1 MRAIFV
7 SYRRDD
13 SEGEAGRLF
22 DDLVGVFGEN
32 SVFMDVAAIEVGRDF
47 RKAID
52 DSVATCGVLL
62 AVIGK
67 EWTDAK
73 NDAGQRRLDDPSDFV
88 RLETASALRRDI
100 PVVPV
105 LVHGAKMP
113 RPEQLPDD
121 LKELAYRNGVELT
134 HVRWNS
140 DLQLLIKA
148 LRRYV
153 EDPKTSTAGSGPA
166 VAGAATVTGSTVK
179 ASQTTHVTQVDT
191 RTSPPARKKP
201 LGKILALVA
210 AAVVAI
216 IIVASIM
223 TPTQVSVPDLSGS
236 ALADATTKLESLHL
250 TVGQKT
256 LREDSTKDPNIVL
269 SQSPSP
275 NTRVKAGS
283 TVDLVLSR
291 ASVVE
296 VPPVV
301 GEMLDDARRTL
312 TDRQLLVGSIERQ
325 PKAGVARDTV
335 LHEFPSAGEKV
346 KGGSKVDLMVSEV
359 PENPAPEPAR
369 GGSERKA
376 SAPTQPEKA
385 PAASN
390 VRQTQPPA
398 EQPTSATSQSRTVQT
413 TTEPPAEVVKP
424 TPQVVN
430 IGGIWHDVAG
440 NTFRVTQRGNTF
452 TYTASSPSVISEG
465 GGTISGMQFESYYR
479 TAYVNGV
486 RSQGRCTGAIAADG
500 SMIRGSCLD
509 SVYGA
514 STNVLTR

>member
-73 NDAGQRRLDDPSDFV
+73 NEAGQRRLDDPSDFV

-153 EDPKTSTAGSGPA
+153 EDPKTSTAGAGPA
-166 VAGAATVTGSTVK
+166 AAGATAVTGSTVR
-179 ASQTTHVTQVDT
+179 ASQTTHATQVDT
-191 RTSPPARKKP
+191 RTSPTARKKP

-223 TPTQVSVPDLSGS
+223 TPAQISVPDLGGS
-236 ALADATTKLESLHL
+236 TLADATTKLESLHL

-275 NTRVKAGS
+275 NTRVKSGS
-283 TVDLVLSR
+283 TVDLVLSQ
-291 ASVVE
+291 ASAVE
-296 VPPVV
+296 VPPLV
-301 GEMLDDARRTL
+301 GETLDDARRTL
-312 TDRQLLVGSIERQ
+312 ADRQLHVGSIERQ

-346 KGGSKVDLMVSEV
+346 KGGSKVDLMVSDV
-359 PENPAPEPAR
+359 PENTAAEATGGGSQRKAPGPAPSEKVPASSNAR
-369 GGSERKA
+369 QV
-376 SAPTQPEKA
+376 QPSTEQST
-385 PAASN
+385 AA
-390 VRQTQPPA
+390 A
-398 EQPTSATSQSRTVQT
+398 SQSRPVQN
-413 TTEPPAEVVKP
+413 EPPAEAVKP
-424 TPQVVN
+424 IPQVVN
-430 IGGIWHDVAG
+430 VAGIWHDTTG
-440 NTFRVTQRGNTF
+440 TTFRVTQRGNTF
-452 TYTASSPSVISEG
+452 TYTASSPSGISEG
-465 GGTISGMQFESYYR
+465 GGTISGLEFEGYYR
-479 TAYVNGV
+479 TAYVNGA
-486 RSQGRCTGAIAADG
+486 RSQGRCTGAIAGDG
-500 SMIRGSCLD
+500 SMIRSSCLD

-514 STNVLTR
+514 TTNVLSR

>member
-73 NDAGQRRLDDPSDFV
+73 NEAGQRRLDDPSDFV

-153 EDPKTSTAGSGPA
+153 EDPKTSTGGPGPA
-166 VAGAATVTGSTVK
+166 AAGAAAARESTDR
-179 ASQTTHVTQVDT
+179 AAHTNVTQVDT
-191 RTSPPARKKP
+191 RTSPTARKKP

-216 IIVASIM
+216 IIVLTLL
-223 TPTQVSVPDLSGS
+223 TPKQVSVPDLTGS
-236 ALADATTKLESLHL
+236 TLPDANSKLEALHL
-250 TVGQKT
+250 TIGQKT
-256 LREDSTKDPNIVL
+256 LREDSTKDPNVVL

-275 NTRVKAGS
+275 NTSVKAGA
-283 TVDLVLSR
+283 TVDLVLSQ

-296 VPPVV
+296 VPPLV
-301 GEMLDDARRTL
+301 GESLDDARRTL
-312 TDRQLLVGSIERQ
+312 ADRQLQLGSIERQ
-325 PKAGVARDTV
+325 PKAGATRDTV
-335 LHEFPSAGEKV
+335 LREFPVAGEKV
-346 KGGSKVDLMVSEV
+346 KGGSKVDLMVSDV

-369 GGSERKA
+369 GGPERKA
-376 SAPTQPEKA
+376 SAPAPSEKA
-385 PAASN
+385 TAASN
-390 VRQTQPPA
+390 VRQTQPPP
-398 EQPTSATSQSRTVQT
+398 EQSTSAASQSRPAQNAA
-413 TTEPPAEVVKP
+413 EPPAEVVKP
-424 TPQVVN
+424 IPQVVN
-430 IGGIWHDVAG
+430 VAGMWHDTAG
-440 NTFRVTQRGNTF
+440 TTFRVTQRGNTF
-452 TYTASSPSVISEG
+452 TYTASSPSGISEG
-465 GGTISGMQFESYYR
+465 GGTISGLEFESYYR

-486 RSQGRCTGAIAADG
+486 RSQGRCTGAISGDG
-500 SMIRGSCLD
+500 SMIRSSCLD

-514 STNVLTR
+514 STNVLSR